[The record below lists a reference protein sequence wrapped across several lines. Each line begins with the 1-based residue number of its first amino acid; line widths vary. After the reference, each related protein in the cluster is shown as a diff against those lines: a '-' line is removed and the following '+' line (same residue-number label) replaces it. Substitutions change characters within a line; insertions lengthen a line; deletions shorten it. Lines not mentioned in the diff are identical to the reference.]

1 MKELSVGEQRYQ
13 AGMAVLSGGRTV
25 TEVARD
31 WDVSRQTMHGWLAR
45 YERAGMEG
53 MGNRSHRP
61 TRCPHQMPALVE
73 VRVLEMRRHKPFW
86 GPHRLALEL
95 AKKGVT
101 PTPSA
106 SAIYRCLL
114 RAGLIQPA
122 PRRWR
127 REDWKRWERGAAME
141 LWQLDVVGGFH
152 LADGTTAKAL
162 TGLDDH
168 SRFCVS
174 ARLMARERTQL
185 VCNGFSSALR
195 TYGVPAQVLT
205 DNGKVFTGRFAQPPV
220 EVLFDRICRENGVDH
235 LLTQPRSPTT
245 TGKIER
251 FHKTLRVEFD
261 TRQVFRNLKT
271 AQEALDEWV
280 DYYNTQRPHQSLA
293 DATPESR
300 FNAGSDRPQHRLTPR
315 PERNGEQWVCRRV
328 ARNGIV
334 SVGYQQVSVGKN
346 FGGSACDV
354 LVTDGLLQFWVGNEL
369 LKTVV
374 RTSKGDVRKLHADGT
389 AV

>member
-1 MKELSVGEQRYQ
+1 MGEQRYQ
-13 AGMAVLSGGRTV
+13 AVMAVLSGGRTV

-31 WDVSRQTMHGWLAR
+31 GEVSRQTLHAWLAR
-45 YERAGMEG
+45 YEREGMEG
-53 MGNRSHRP
+53 MGDRSHRP
-61 TRCPHQMPALVE
+61 TRCPHQMPALIE

-86 GPHRLALEL
+86 GPRRLVLEL
-95 AKKGVT
+95 ARKGVT

-114 RAGLIQPA
+114 RAGVIQPV

-168 SRFCVS
+168 SRFCVA
-174 ARLMARERTQL
+174 ARLMHRERTSK
-185 VCNGFSSALR
+185 VCEGFSVALR
-195 TYGVPAQVLT
+195 QYGVPDQVLT

-220 EVLFDRICRENGVDH
+220 EVLFDRICRDNGIEH

-251 FHKTLRVEFD
+251 FHKTLRLELD
-261 TRQVFRNLKT
+261 TRQVFKDLTT
-271 AQEALDEWV
+271 AQEAVDEWV
-280 DYYNTQRPHQSLA
+280 AYYNAERPHRSL
-293 DATPESR
+293 DDVTPASR
-300 FNAGSDRPQHRLTPR
+300 FKAGTTQVRE
-315 PERNGEQWVCRRV
+315 PERNGDYWVSRKV
-328 ARNGIV
+328 TSNGIV
-334 SVGYQQVSVGKN
+334 CVGYQKVNVGQRHA
-346 FGGSACDV
+346 GSACDI
-354 LVTDGLLQFWVGNEL
+354 LVKDGLLQFWVGSQL
-369 LKTVV
+369 VKTEVRATTGVV
-374 RTSKGDVRKLHADGT
+374 RKKNAEGQAPRR
-389 AV
+389 

>member
-13 AGMAVLSGGRTV
+13 AVMAVLSGGRTV

-31 WDVSRQTMHGWLAR
+31 GDVSRQTMHAWLAR
-45 YERAGMEG
+45 YEREGMEG
-53 MGNRSHRP
+53 MGDRSHRP

-95 AKKGVT
+95 GKKGVT

-106 SAIYRCLL
+106 SAIYRCLR
-114 RAGLIQPA
+114 RAGVIQPV

-168 SRFCVS
+168 SRFCVA
-174 ARLMARERTQL
+174 ARLMHRERTSK
-185 VCNGFSSALR
+185 VCEGFSVALR
-195 TYGVPAQVLT
+195 KYGVPDQVLT

-220 EVLFDRICRENGVDH
+220 EVLFDRICRENGIEH
-235 LLTQPRSPTT
+235 LHTQPRSPTT

-251 FHKTLRVEFD
+251 FHKTLRLELD
-261 TRQVFRNLKT
+261 TRQVFKDITT
-271 AQEALDEWV
+271 AQEAMDEWV
-280 DYYNTQRPHQSLA
+280 EYYNTQRPHRSL
-293 DATPESR
+293 DDGTPSSR
-300 FNAGSDRPQHRLTPR
+300 FQAGDTPVR
-315 PERNGEQWVCRRV
+315 ESERNGDDWVSRTV
-328 ARNGIV
+328 TSNGIV
-334 SVGYQQVSVGKN
+334 CVGYQKVNVGQRN
-346 FGGSACDV
+346 AGSACDI
-354 LVTDGLLQFWVGNEL
+354 LVRDGLLQFWVGSQL
-369 LKTVV
+369 VKTEV
-374 RTSKGDVRKLHADGT
+374 RTTKGVIRKKNAEGQT
-389 AV
+389 PRR

>member
-13 AGMAVLSGGRTV
+13 AVMAVLSGGRTV

-31 WDVSRQTMHGWLAR
+31 AEVSRQTMHAWLAR

-61 TRCPHQMPALVE
+61 SRCPHQMPAIVE

-95 AKKGVT
+95 ARKGVT

-114 RAGLIQPA
+114 RAGVIQPA

-127 REDWKRWERGAAME
+127 REDWKRWERGAPME

-162 TGLDDH
+162 TGVDDH

-174 ARLMARERTQL
+174 ARLMHRERTSK
-185 VCNGFSSALR
+185 VCEGFSVALR
-195 TYGVPAQVLT
+195 QYGVPDQVLT

-220 EVLFDRICRENGVDH
+220 EVLFDRICRENGIDH

-251 FHKTLRVEFD
+251 FHKTLRLELN
-261 TRQVFRNLKT
+261 TRQVFTSLAT
-271 AQEALDEWV
+271 AQEAVDEWV
-280 DYYNTQRPHQSLA
+280 EHYNTQRPHRSL
-293 DATPESR
+293 DDGTPASR
-300 FNAGSDRPQHRLTPR
+300 FTAGTTPVHE
-315 PERNGEQWVCRRV
+315 PEPNGDYWVSRKV
-328 ARNGIV
+328 TSNGIV
-334 SVGYQQVSVGKN
+334 CVGYQKVNVGQRN
-346 FGGSACDV
+346 AGSACDI
-354 LVTDGLLQFWVGNEL
+354 LVKDGLLQFWVGRQL
-369 LKTVV
+369 VKTEVRATNGVV
-374 RTSKGDVRKLHADGT
+374 RKKHAEGQ
-389 AV
+389 APRR